1 MPQINQ
7 STKAVRFEGGRWVE
21 RLAAEDADQRRQ
33 EFNEWIA
40 QSPQHIEAFLFAK
53 PVAELFKLGDPDRRI
68 AFTELRPD
76 SSVTALRAASPAPLG
91 VVGLLTKHC
100 CGLFLCLL

>member
-7 STKAVRFEGGRWVE
+7 STKAVRVEGGRWVE

-40 QSPQHIEAFLFAK
+40 HSPQHNEAFLFAK
-53 PVAELFKLGDPDRRI
+53 TVAELFKLGDPDRRF

-76 SSVTALRAASPAPLG
+76 SCVTALRDASPAPRG
-91 VVGLLTKHC
+91 GGGRAAGHRR
-100 CGLFLCLL
+100 G